1 MITKLFSD
9 LTLCANAL
17 PLFYLYAHETD
28 ADSKSA
34 EENAS
39 LEDEMLKK
47 DQRHPWWNSIIRHIA
62 GH

>member
-34 EENAS
+34 EENTS

-47 DQRHPWWNSIIRHIA
+47 DQRHP
-62 GH
+62 